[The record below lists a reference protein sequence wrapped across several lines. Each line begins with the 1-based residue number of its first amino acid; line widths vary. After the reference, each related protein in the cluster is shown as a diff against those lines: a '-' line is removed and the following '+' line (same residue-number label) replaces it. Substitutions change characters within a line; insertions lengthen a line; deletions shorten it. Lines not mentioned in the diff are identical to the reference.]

1 MKKLTF
7 IFLGC
12 IFAIFLNV
20 NSFAQTTMSQEGQ
33 YIFNS
38 LGFYIG
44 GVLVAFMA
52 AGFCMLESGLVTTK
66 SVSTIAAKNIGKFA
80 ICSLIFFLVG
90 YNLAY
95 GVPEGGF
102 MGSFSIWTDT
112 TDAET
117 GYSGYSDWFFQTMFV
132 CATASIVSGAVA
144 ERIKIWPF
152 FIFAAIMAGVIYP
165 ISMGWQWG
173 GGWLATSGFS
183 DFAGSTLVHACGGAA
198 ALAGVIVLGAREG
211 RFGSRGEK
219 KSMQP
224 FAASSIPLVTLG
236 TFLLW
241 FGWFGFNGFSQL
253 AMGTFDDVNAISKI
267 AVNTHLA
274 GAAGTVTGA
283 ALTRLI
289 GGKTDI
295 VMMLNGALAGLVAIT
310 AEPLTPGP
318 ITAMII
324 GSIGAVIMYY
334 GTKLLENLGLDDVV
348 GAIPVHMFAGIFGT
362 LVVPLTNSD
371 TSFGTQFV
379 GVISVCVFSFVLSW
393 ITFSTLKST
402 IGLRISKAAEKQG
415 TDKAEVAEVYGRVQ
429 DRHRESAILDGR
441 TYKKQNQFT
450 FLLHYGF

>member
-1 MKKLTF
+1 MKKSVLLILLLLS
-7 IFLGC
+7 IFTTS
-12 IFAIFLNV
+12 
-20 NSFAQTTMSQEGQ
+20 SFAETTMSEEGQ

-38 LGFYIG
+38 LAFYIG

-80 ICSLIFFLVG
+80 ICSIVFFLVG

-95 GVPEGGF
+95 GIPEGGYI
-102 MGSFSIWTDT
+102 GSFSIWSDGT
-112 TDAET
+112 EMGT
-117 GYSGYSDWFFQTMFV
+117 GYSGHSDWFFQTMFV

-152 FIFAAIMAGVIYP
+152 FIFAAFMAGLIYP

-173 GGWLATSGFS
+173 GGWLSTAGFS

-211 RFGSRGEK
+211 RFGPRGEK
-219 KSMQP
+219 RSMEP

-274 GAAGTVTGA
+274 GAAGTVAGA
-283 ALTRLI
+283 ALTRLLN
-289 GGKTDI
+289 GKTDI

-318 ITAMII
+318 ILAMCI
-324 GSIGAVIMYY
+324 GAMGAVIMYF
-334 GTKLLENLGLDDVV
+334 GTKFLESKALDDVV

-362 LVVPLTNSD
+362 LVVPLSNNDTN
-371 TSFGTQFV
+371 FVTQFI
-379 GVISVCVFSFVLSW
+379 GVISVCVFSFVLSYAVFR
-393 ITFSTLKST
+393 ILKET
-402 IGLRISKAAEKQG
+402 IGLRISKSAERLG
-415 TDKAEVAEVYGRVQ
+415 TDKAEVGV
-429 DRHRESAILDGR
+429 SAYSIRD
-441 TYKKQNQFT
+441 
-450 FLLHYGF
+450 

>member
-1 MKKLTF
+1 MKNYFKIILGVGL
-7 IFLGC
+7 FL
-12 IFAIFLNV
+12 
-20 NSFAQTTMSQEGQ
+20 SFAQTSFAETTMSEEGQ

-38 LGFYIG
+38 LAFYIG

-66 SVSTIAAKNIGKFA
+66 SVSTIGAKNIGKFA
-80 ICSLIFFLVG
+80 IASLVFFLFG

-95 GVPEGGF
+95 GVPEGGWI
-102 MGSFSIWTDT
+102 GSFTVWSDGSEIG
-112 TDAET
+112 T
-117 GYSGYSDWFFQTMFV
+117 GYSDSSDWFFQAMFV
-132 CATASIVSGAVA
+132 CATVSIVSGAVA

-152 FIFAAIMAGVIYP
+152 FAFAVVMAGFIYP

-173 GGWLATSGFS
+173 GGWLSAAGFS

-211 RFGSRGEK
+211 RFGRKGEP
-219 KSMQP
+219 KSMVP

-274 GAAGTVTGA
+274 GASGVVVGA
-283 ALTRLI
+283 IISRLH

-295 VMMLNGALAGLVAIT
+295 IMMLNGALAGLVAIT
-310 AEPLTPGP
+310 AEPLTPTP
-318 ITAMII
+318 ILAIVI
-324 GSIGAVIMYY
+324 GGFGSIIMYY
-334 GTKLLENLGLDDVV
+334 GTKYLERLHLDDVV

-362 LVVPLTNSD
+362 LVVPISNPD
-371 TSFGTQFV
+371 TSFGTQLI
-379 GVISVCVFSFVLSW
+379 GVISVVLFSFVLSL
-393 ITFSTLKST
+393 ITFKVLKQT
-402 IGLRISKAAEKQG
+402 IGLRISKEAEKLG
-415 TDKAEVAEVYGRVQ
+415 TDKAEIGVVAYSIR
-429 DRHRESAILDGR
+429 D
-441 TYKKQNQFT
+441 
-450 FLLHYGF
+450 

>member
-1 MKKLTF
+1 MIKLKKF
-7 IFLGC
+7 NFLL
-12 IFAIFLNV
+12 FSSFFLLNTGGISLAETV
-20 NSFAQTTMSQEGQ
+20 ISTEGQ

-38 LGFYIG
+38 LGFYLG

-80 ICSLIFFLVG
+80 ICSLIFFFFG
-90 YNLAY
+90 YNMAY
-95 GVPEGGF
+95 GIPEGGYI
-102 MGSFSIWTDT
+102 GSFKIWS
-112 TDAET
+112 DASELGT
-117 GYSGYSDWFFQTMFV
+117 GYSDYSDWFFQTMFV
-132 CATASIVSGAVA
+132 CATVSIVSGAVA

-152 FIFAAIMAGVIYP
+152 FIFAVLMSGFIYP

-198 ALAGVIVLGAREG
+198 ALAGVMVLGAREG
-211 RFGSRGEK
+211 RFGKKGEP
-219 KSMQP
+219 KSLVP

-274 GAAGTVTGA
+274 GAAGTATA
-283 ALTRLI
+283 AIVSRLL

-295 VMMLNGALAGLVAIT
+295 IMMLNGALAGLVAIT
-310 AEPLTPGP
+310 AEPLTPSPLLAIVIG
-318 ITAMII
+318 AI
-324 GSIGAVIMYY
+324 GSVIMYF
-334 GTKLLENLGLDDVV
+334 GTKFLEARHLDDVV

-362 LVVPLTNSD
+362 LVVPISNTDTN
-371 TSFGTQFV
+371 FGTQLT
-379 GVISVCVFSFVLSW
+379 GVIAVCLFSFILSY
-393 ITFSTLKST
+393 ITFRVLKQT
-402 IGLRISKAAEKQG
+402 IGLRISAQAEKLG
-415 TDKAEVAEVYGRVQ
+415 TDVAEVGVKAY
-429 DRHRESAILDGR
+429 AIRD
-441 TYKKQNQFT
+441 
-450 FLLHYGF
+450 

>member
-1 MKKLTF
+1 MKKILLTF
-7 IFLGC
+7 LSCFFTLGL
-12 IFAIFLNV
+12 IGSTSAE
-20 NSFAQTTMSQEGQ
+20 TTMSQEGQ

-38 LGFYIG
+38 LGFYLG

-90 YNLAY
+90 YNVAY
-95 GVPEGGF
+95 GVPEGGYI
-102 MGSFSIWTDT
+102 GSFSIWTDT
-112 TDAET
+112 TNAET

-152 FIFAAIMAGVIYP
+152 FVFAAIMAGVIYP

-173 GGWLATSGFS
+173 GGWLSTAGFS

-198 ALAGVIVLGAREG
+198 ALAGVIVLGARSG
-211 RFGSRGEK
+211 RFSSQGGKRI
-219 KSMQP
+219 MVP

-274 GAAGTVTGA
+274 GAAGTFTGA
-283 ALTRLI
+283 AITRLI

-318 ITAMII
+318 ITAMLI
-324 GSIGAVIMYY
+324 GSVGAVIMYF
-334 GTKLLENLGLDDVV
+334 GTKMLENFGLDDVV

-362 LVVPLTNSD
+362 LIVPLTNND
-371 TSFGTQFV
+371 TSFGTQFI
-379 GVISVCVFSFVLSW
+379 GVLSVCTFSFVLSW
-393 ITFSTLKST
+393 VTFTALKST
-402 IGLRISKAAEKQG
+402 IGLRISKAAEKLG
-415 TDKAEVAEVYGRVQ
+415 TDKAEIGVTAYSIR
-429 DRHRESAILDGR
+429 D
-441 TYKKQNQFT
+441 
-450 FLLHYGF
+450 

>member
-1 MKKLTF
+1 MKKYLLNLLVGIIVFFSLTE
-7 IFLGC
+7 LG
-12 IFAIFLNV
+12 FAE
-20 NSFAQTTMSQEGQ
+20 TTMSEEGQ

-38 LGFYIG
+38 LAFYIG

-80 ICSLIFFLVG
+80 ICSLIFFLFG
-90 YNLAY
+90 YNMAY
-95 GVPEGGF
+95 GIPEGGYIGKF
-102 MGSFSIWTDT
+102 LIWD
-112 TDAET
+112 DSSKLGT
-117 GYSGYSDWFFQTMFV
+117 GYSDHSDWFFQTMFV

-152 FIFAAIMAGVIYP
+152 FVFSALMAGFIYP

-173 GGWLATSGFS
+173 GGWLSTAGFS

-211 RFGSRGEK
+211 RFSTKGEK
-219 KSMQP
+219 KSMVP

-253 AMGTFDDVNAISKI
+253 AMGTFDDVTAITKI

-274 GAAGTVTGA
+274 GAAGTVAGA
-283 ALTRLI
+283 AITRLL

-295 VMMLNGALAGLVAIT
+295 IMMLNGALAGLVAIT
-310 AEPLTPGP
+310 AEPLTPSP
-318 ITAMII
+318 MLAMFI
-324 GSIGAVIMYY
+324 GAVGAVIMYF
-334 GTKLLENLGLDDVV
+334 GTKMLENFGLDDVV

-362 LVVPLTNSD
+362 LVVPLSNSE
-371 TSFGTQFV
+371 TSFGTQFI
-379 GVISVCVFSFVLSW
+379 GVISVVVFSFVLSYV
-393 ITFSTLKST
+393 TFSTLKAT
-402 IGLRISKAAEKQG
+402 IGLRISKEAERLG
-415 TDKAEVAEVYGRVQ
+415 TDKAEVGVVAYSIR
-429 DRHRESAILDGR
+429 D
-441 TYKKQNQFT
+441 
-450 FLLHYGF
+450 